1 MVRQA
6 IAPGL
11 SERLLHNR
19 KMSTRVWRGAA
30 VLLYAGLAACGAS
43 EVAPPGVER
52 GTQGQNVSP
61 IAAPAPPPASKPG
74 PLLVA
79 LGDSLTAGLGLDTD
93 QAYPALLERRLRA
106 EGSDLTVVNA
116 GVSGDTTAA
125 GLRRAEWALEGDVR
139 ILIVAL
145 GGNDALRGLPVDQMK
160 RNLDA
165 ILSLARGRGIAVLLT
180 GMEAPPNF
188 GATYTDQFRDVFH
201 ELAQEH
207 DVTFMPF
214 LLDGVAGD
222 PALNQADQI
231 HPNAEGGAI
240 VADRVRE
247 ALGPLLAVWA
257 ESHR

>member
-1 MVRQA
+1 M
-6 IAPGL
+6 L
-11 SERLLHNR
+11 
-19 KMSTRVWRGAA
+19 TRVWRGAA
-30 VLLYAGLAACGAS
+30 VLLCAGQAACGAG
-43 EVAPPGVER
+43 EGAPPGGDR
-52 GTQGQNVSP
+52 GTQVQDVSL
-61 IAAPAPPPASKPG
+61 IAAPAPPPAADPG

-231 HPNAEGGAI
+231 HPNAEGAAI
-240 VADRVRE
+240 VAERVRE
-247 ALGPLLAVWA
+247 ALGPLLADRA